1 MLKNS
6 IKLQANEK
14 ICYKLW
20 NDFLKKKKKII
31 EKLPTM

>member
-6 IKLQANEK
+6 IKSQANEK

-20 NDFLKKKKKII
+20 NDFKKKKKNI
-31 EKLPTM
+31 EKLPTI